1 MELIQLWML
10 YLLALLFGVVD
21 AFFFPAQS
29 AIVPQMVSK
38 ENLQIG
44 NSVIQGTAQ
53 LSRFG
58 GPILAGLLIVLLG
71 SGNGGAENMPGLDGI
86 AFAFGIDAAT
96 FLVSAITL
104 MLIQMPVGEGKAEAQ
119 RENVWLAIR
128 SGLENIWNDLGLRN
142 LFFLIV
148 GINVLV
154 NGPILVGI
162 PVLADTRFIEG
173 ASAFGFIMSGYGG
186 GNLLGTILAGVLPRP
201 PGKYFSMLLLVMI
214 GVMGIGIFL
223 FGFVTSTTLA
233 VIIGLVMGIANGYVS
248 ILFITWLQNRTPQAM
263 LGRVMSLLMFAAMGL
278 NPISMALSGFFF
290 NLNVPDTFMAAGI
303 LMSLLVVVGAL
314 NTDVRSIS
322 FSDI

>member
-1 MELIQLWML
+1 
-10 YLLALLFGVVD
+10 
-21 AFFFPAQS
+21 
-29 AIVPQMVSK
+29 
-38 ENLQIG
+38 
-44 NSVIQGTAQ
+44 
-53 LSRFG
+53 
-58 GPILAGLLIVLLG
+58 
-71 SGNGGAENMPGLDGI
+71 MPGLNGI

-104 MLIQMPVGEGKAEAQ
+104 MLIQVPIEDGTAEHQ
-119 RENVWLAIR
+119 KENVWSAIR
-128 SGLENIWNDLGLRN
+128 SGLENIWSDIGLRN

-201 PGKYFSMLLLVMI
+201 SGKYFSLLLLAVI
-214 GVMGIGIFL
+214 GALGIGILL
-223 FGFVTSTTLA
+223 FGFVTSTTFA
-233 VIIGLVMGIANGYVS
+233 VIIGLGMGIANGYVS
-248 ILFITWLQNRTPQAM
+248 IIFITWLQNRTPQAM

-278 NPISMALSGFFF
+278 NPISMALSGFFLD
-290 NLNVPDTFMAAGI
+290 LNVSGTFIVAGI
-303 LMSLLVVVGAL
+303 LMSLLVVIGAI
-314 NTDVRSIS
+314 NSDVRSIS